1 MLESIG
7 KAKGQS
13 TAGLSAATGGMM
25 NSADIKMIAGEL
37 FVSGKILIRLTLGV
51 AVARPKSPQG
61 QLFLTGVMLL
71 IRKANADLWNETT
84 ALITRLGEIQYRFK
98 IRRGMQTV
106 EGMNP
111 FCLLSETDQEQVNGV
126 CERIDCEIGIAEVMR
141 AMKFQP
147 VNMDGSPIAS

>member
-1 MLESIG
+1 MTNPDMKLI
-7 KAKGQS
+7 
-13 TAGLSAATGGMM
+13 
-25 NSADIKMIAGEL
+25 DGEL

-51 AVARPKSPQG
+51 AVSRPKSHQG
-61 QLFLTGVMLL
+61 QLFLTGVMPL
-71 IRKANADLWNETT
+71 IRKANAELWNETT

>member
-1 MLESIG
+1 MQASIG

-13 TAGLSAATGGMM
+13 IHGLSAARAGTMT
-25 NSADIKMIAGEL
+25 NADMKLIDGEL

-61 QLFLTGVMLL
+61 QLFLTGVMPLL
-71 IRKANADLWNETT
+71 KRKNLSLWNEVT
-84 ALITRLGEIQYRFK
+84 ALITRLGEIKYRFK

-111 FCLLSETDQEQVNGV
+111 FCLLPEVDQEQIDDL
-126 CERIDCEIGIAEVMR
+126 CHWIDCEVGLAEIMR
-141 AMKFQP
+141 AMRFNP

>member
-1 MLESIG
+1 
-7 KAKGQS
+7 
-13 TAGLSAATGGMM
+13 M

-51 AVARPKSPQG
+51 AVSRPKSHQG
-61 QLFLTGVMLL
+61 QLFLTGVMPL
-71 IRKANADLWNETT
+71 IRKANAELWNETT

-126 CERIDCEIGIAEVMR
+126 CEQTCKDSLQVRHSR
-141 AMKFQP
+141 
-147 VNMDGSPIAS
+147 DGPGTG

>member
-1 MLESIG
+1 M
-7 KAKGQS
+7 
-13 TAGLSAATGGMM
+13 T
-25 NSADIKMIAGEL
+25 NSVMKLIDGEL

-51 AVARPKSPQG
+51 AVSRPKSHQG
-61 QLFLTGVMLL
+61 QLFLTGVMPL
-71 IRKANADLWNETT
+71 IRKANAELWNETT
-84 ALITRLGEIQYRFK
+84 ALITRLSEIQYRFK

-111 FCLLSETDQEQVNGV
+111 FCLLPEPEPARIDDL
-126 CERIDCEIGIAEVMR
+126 CHRIDCEIGIAEVMR

>member
-1 MLESIG
+1 M
-7 KAKGQS
+7 
-13 TAGLSAATGGMM
+13 T
-25 NSADIKMIAGEL
+25 NADMKLIDGEL

-61 QLFLTGVMLL
+61 QLFLTGVMPLL
-71 IRKANADLWNETT
+71 KRKNLSLWNEVT
-84 ALITRLGEIQYRFK
+84 ALITRLGEIKYRFK

-111 FCLLSETDQEQVNGV
+111 FCLLPEDDQV
-126 CERIDCEIGIAEVMR
+126 RIDDLCQRIDEEVGLAEIMR